1 MFEEIT
7 QTTKTNQAEI
17 ATSTTQAVRQTIE
30 QDRAEKP
37 KNHEGKKQDKL
48 QKHEEKKSQQKVSQG
63 FLNEL
68 EKDIELIHHIGLKF
82 SVHELTGRTV
92 VKVVNKDTQKVIRE
106 VPPEKI
112 LDLAAKLE
120 EMIGILFNE
129 RV

>member
-17 ATSTTQAVRQTIE
+17 ATTAKQAVRQTND
-30 QDRAEKP
+30 QDRVEKP
-37 KNHEGKKQDKL
+37 KGHDRKEQDKL
-48 QKHEEKKSQQKVSQG
+48 QEPEEKESQQKVSQE

-68 EKDIELIHHIGLKF
+68 EKDIELIHHIGLQF
-82 SVHELTGRTV
+82 SVHESTGRTV